1 MGAPNMIPT
10 RLHGLI
16 DYGVA
21 ALLGGL
27 STCTT
32 LPPAVRR
39 ALGTAGAY
47 HAGYSLLT
55 DYEGGVKPVLSMRQ
69 HLALDAIGGAAL
81 IGAGLRMRHEPDK
94 ARALLVG
101 IGLAELA
108 VVAFSAGTPVRGPG
122 QGSGPVGRLMGR
134 DEEAAARHV
143 GYPPFDTPKP
153 AAEGIYIVDSL
164 LPNALGAVIGTRMT
178 VIRLPDGGL
187 LLHSPTRFSRGLKRE
202 LERIGPIRHLVAPN
216 FAHWTFL
223 KDWQEDCPEATTW
236 AAPGLRDRSQVQKS
250 GVRLDYD
257 LGDSAPA
264 AWGGVIE
271 IVPVPGGG
279 GFHEMA
285 MFHQP
290 TRTLV
295 LTDLVMNL
303 EPPKVPLLLRP
314 LAWMFGIM
322 APDSMPPPYL
332 RAVVKARH
340 AEAARAAARLIAL
353 QPERV
358 VFAHGRWFERDGT
371 AALRHSLRWLWTH
384 GHEEP
389 AEGRHGVEPLQTGPG
404 GTTIATDP
412 L

>member
-1 MGAPNMIPT
+1 MITT

-21 ALLGGL
+21 AILGGL
-27 STCTT
+27 STCPT

-55 DYEGGVKPVLSMRQ
+55 DYEGGVRPVLSMRQ

-81 IGAGLRMRHEPDK
+81 IGAGITMRREPDE
-94 ARALLVG
+94 ARALLIG

-108 VVAFSAGTPVRGPG
+108 VVAFSSAAPRRGPG
-122 QGSGPVGRLMGR
+122 QGSGPIGRLLAR
-134 DEEAAARHV
+134 DDHAIAHQV

-153 AAEGIYIVDSL
+153 VAQDIHIVDSL
-164 LPNALGAVIGTRMT
+164 LPNAMGAAIGARMT
-178 VIRLPDGGL
+178 VIRLPDGDL
-187 LLHSPTRFSRGLKRE
+187 LLHSPTRYSRGLHRE
-202 LERIGPIRHLVAPN
+202 LERIGRIAHLVAPN

-223 KDWQEDCPEATTW
+223 KDWAEACPKAVTW
-236 AAPGLRDRSQVQKS
+236 AAPGLRERSQVKRS

-271 IVPVPGGG
+271 MVPVPGGA

-290 TRTLV
+290 SRTLV

-303 EPPKVPLLLRP
+303 EAHKVPLPLRP
-314 LAWMFGIM
+314 LAWAFGM
-322 APDSMPPPYL
+322 LAPDGMPPPYL
-332 RAVVKARH
+332 RAVVRRRH
-340 AEAARAAARLIAL
+340 PEAAEAASRLIAL

-358 VFAHGRWFERDGT
+358 IFSHGKWFERNGT
-371 AALRHSLRWLWTH
+371 EALRRSFRWLLAQD
-384 GHEEP
+384 HEEL
-389 AEGRHGVEPLQTGPG
+389 EVRHGVEPLKPTAS
-404 GTTIATDP
+404 GTTIATEP